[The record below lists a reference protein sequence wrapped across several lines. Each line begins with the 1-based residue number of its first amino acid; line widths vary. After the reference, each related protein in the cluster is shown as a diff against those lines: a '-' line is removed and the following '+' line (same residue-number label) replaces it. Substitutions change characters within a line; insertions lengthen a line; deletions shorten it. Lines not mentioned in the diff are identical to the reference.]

1 MPDPVSL
8 PSEDSADQPAPRY
21 SALCERAVA
30 YIAER
35 RGSVREDL
43 LVGHVFGNT
52 GSIDMWRP
60 LLRSV
65 LDADERVIFRAD
77 GHWVLRGSGS
87 VDELPALL
95 LDEFVAIDVET
106 TGLKPRQQRV
116 IEIALIRYK
125 AGEEVERFES
135 YLNPDRSIPAYIS
148 NLTSITNAHV
158 EDAPRFAE
166 VADRVLEF
174 IGDGL
179 LVGHNIPFDISFINA
194 ELGRADRAL
203 LINERIDTMGMAM
216 RLLKDL
222 RKPSLDRVAA
232 QVGLRPRKIHRAGG
246 DAALTAE
253 VALRLVAEAVQQ
265 GITSID
271 QLKSASRLTDRR
283 PRDDV
288 GRGRALM
295 DKAWLKGIPRK
306 PGVYIMRDQFAN
318 VIYVGKAKS
327 LRERVSSYYSQPLGY
342 TRKMD
347 GLLESMVKIETIVV
361 GSELDAL
368 LLEAQ
373 LIRRYQPRYNT
384 AMRSFEHYPYI
395 RVDTAN
401 SWPRVSISKQRKD
414 DGATYF
420 GPYRSS
426 SSARR
431 TVDVIN
437 GALPLRT
444 CTRTFKN
451 ARSYGH
457 PCILLDMGKC
467 LGPCTGRADRDE
479 YHRIVHDVVQ
489 LLDGRDE
496 ALLTRLWGELESA
509 AESLDFERA
518 DRLRRDLRSVLGLV
532 EHQQRLRE
540 AERVHNLLLVLPSS
554 DVAFRELVMIFHGRI
569 WARFQLKRESLR
581 EGQPVAPAVFEDT
594 VVSSRPLGTDAP
606 VARDEDRIVAGN
618 DGTIADLAARLHR
631 SAQRH
636 AAVGEQPLDHY
647 MVDENNILNRWLM
660 RFAGHPALLPLPERP
675 EPHHWRQLILMAQA
689 LTDDDLVFKEEKP
702 DAEDEGDQADGE
714 TGNVETDT
722 PLAVSIAG
730 H

>member
-1 MPDPVSL
+1 MSQSATS
-8 PSEDSADQPAPRY
+8 PSEDAADQPAPRY

-43 LVGHVFGNT
+43 LVGHVFGNS

-65 LDADERVIFRAD
+65 LDADDRVVFRAD
-77 GHWVLRGSGS
+77 GHWVLRGSGTL
-87 VDELPALL
+87 DELPSLL

-125 AGEEVERFES
+125 AGKEMERFES

-158 EDAPRFAE
+158 EDAPRFPE
-166 VADRVLEF
+166 IADRVLEF
-174 IGDGL
+174 IGDAL

-194 ELGRADRAL
+194 ELGRADRPL

-271 QLKSASRLTDRR
+271 QLKSASRLTERR

-295 DKAWLKGIPRK
+295 DKAWLKEVPRK
-306 PGVYIMRDQFAN
+306 PGVYIMHDQFAN

-479 YHRIVHDVVQ
+479 YHRIVQDVVQ
-489 LLDGRDE
+489 LLDGRDQ
-496 ALLTRLWGELESA
+496 ALMTRLWGELESA
-509 AESLDFERA
+509 AENLDFERA

-532 EHQQRLRE
+532 QHQQRLRE
-540 AERVHNLLLVLPSS
+540 AERAHNLLLVLPAP

-569 WARFQLKRESLR
+569 WARFQLKREALR
-581 EGQPVAPAVFEDT
+581 EGQPVAPAVFEDA
-594 VVSSRPLGTDAP
+594 VVSVRPSDADVP
-606 VARDEDRIVAGN
+606 VVGDEDRVIAVD
-618 DGTIADLAARLHR
+618 DGAIGGLAQRLHR
-631 SAQRH
+631 AAQRH
-636 AAVGEQPLDHY
+636 AAAGEQPLDHY

-689 LTDDDLVFKEEKP
+689 LTDEDLTFKEEKP
-702 DAEDEGDQADGE
+702 AAAEDAEQRGGE
-714 TGNVETDT
+714 AGRVETDT
-722 PLAVSIAG
+722 PLAASARDQ
-730 H
+730 